1 MRWALEKTKF
11 KHDIEVCQEWLFL
24 HKCVGE
30 KNRFMLEES
39 KGAVDKVDEDVHS
52 INS

>member
-1 MRWALEKTKF
+1 MPRVAVPTSKTK
-11 KHDIEVCQEWLFL
+11 
-24 HKCVGE
+24 CVRE

-39 KGAVDKVDEDVHS
+39 KVVVDKVDEDVHS